1 VIANDTEL
9 KCSQERIAYFQDL
22 LAKMRLT
29 APAETFP
36 LMAGGYR
43 AEIERMQAEV
53 LDYLT
58 RPANP
63 PVQPASAEEPPQPLP
78 GGNAR

>member
-1 VIANDTEL
+1 MIANDTEL
-9 KCSQERIAYFQDL
+9 KCTQERIAYFQDL

-29 APAETFP
+29 APADTFP

-58 RPANP
+58 RPANQTTQTEAVGTAP
-63 PVQPASAEEPPQPLP
+63 
-78 GGNAR
+78 

>member
-1 VIANDTEL
+1 MIANDVEL
-9 KCSQERIAYFQDL
+9 KCTQERIAYFQDL

-58 RPANP
+58 RPAE
-63 PVQPASAEEPPQPLP
+63 QPTQAAAVGTMP
-78 GGNAR
+78 

>member
-1 VIANDTEL
+1 MIAKATEL
-9 KCSQERIAYFQDL
+9 KGTQERIVYFQDL
-22 LAKMRLT
+22 LSKMRLT

-58 RPANP
+58 RPASQLAQHETVATAP
-63 PVQPASAEEPPQPLP
+63 
-78 GGNAR
+78 